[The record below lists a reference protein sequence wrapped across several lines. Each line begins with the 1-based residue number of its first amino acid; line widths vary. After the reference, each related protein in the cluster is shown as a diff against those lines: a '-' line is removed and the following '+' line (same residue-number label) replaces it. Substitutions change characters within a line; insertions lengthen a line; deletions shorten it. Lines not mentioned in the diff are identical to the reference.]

1 MADITHGTWI
11 KDGKAVDAVYQSGVK
26 VYGRNLLTG
35 TSGPFVM
42 GYGIPN
48 TTWDETNQVS
58 GISLPVT
65 AKDAEVLPQGT
76 GFPYTWMPGVTY
88 TQSIYISTDAPLT
101 GTPIS
106 FTWFTDKYGHDTRGV
121 DNLVKVSIN
130 VYRAIST
137 YTWPSSNS
145 PANGRYRN
153 ADLSNL
159 TEVFDFTKGTF
170 LQFYKPKLEPGTTAT
185 PWSPAPEDVLK

>member
-1 MADITHGTWI
+1 MPTIN
-11 KDGKAVDAVYQSGVK
+11 GKACVANGVPVDKVFSDGNQ

-42 GYGIPN
+42 GWGIPN
-48 TTWDETNQVS
+48 TTWDTTNQVS

-65 AKDAEVLPQGT
+65 VTYLEVLPQGT
-76 GFPYTWMPGVTY
+76 GFSYTYTPGVTY

-106 FTWFTDKYGHDTRGV
+106 FSWYTNQYGHNTRGL
-121 DNLVKVSIN
+121 DNLVKVSTN
-130 VYRAIST
+130 LYRATSA

-145 PANGRYRN
+145 PADGRN
-153 ADLSNL
+153 ADLNNL
-159 TEVFDFTKGTF
+159 THVFDFTKGTF
-170 LQFYKPKLEPGTTAT
+170 LQFYKPKLELGPTAT
-185 PWSPAPEDVLK
+185 PWTPAPEDVM

>member
-1 MADITHGTWI
+1 MSTIN
-11 KDGKAVDAVYQSGVK
+11 GKACVANGVAVDKVFSNGKQ

-42 GYGIPN
+42 GWGIPN

-65 AKDAEVLPQGT
+65 AINARTEVLPQNA
-76 GFPYTWMPGVTY
+76 GFPYTYMPGVTY

-101 GTPIS
+101 GTSIS
-106 FTWFTDKYGHDTRGV
+106 FSWYANNYGHNTAGT
-121 DNLVKVSIN
+121 DNLVKVSTN

-145 PANGRYRN
+145 PAVGRN
-153 ADLSNL
+153 ADLYNL
-159 TEVFDFTKGTF
+159 IQVFDFTKGTF
-170 LQFYKPKLEPGTTAT
+170 LQFYKPKLELGTTAT
-185 PWSPAPEDVLK
+185 HWTPAPEDVM

>member
-11 KDGKAVDAVYQSGVK
+11 KDGKAVDAVYQSGIK

-48 TTWDETNQVS
+48 TTWDTTNQVS
-58 GISLPVT
+58 EISLPVT
-65 AKDAEVLPQGT
+65 VSSGEVLPQG
-76 GFPYTWMPGVTY
+76 GFIYTYMPGVTY

-106 FTWFTDKYGHDTRGV
+106 FTWYTTPYGHNQAGA
-121 DNLVKVSIN
+121 DNLLKVSTN
-130 VYRAIST
+130 LYRATST
-137 YTWPSSNS
+137 YTWPSSYS
-145 PANGRYRN
+145 PGIGGRN
-153 ADLSNL
+153 ADIRNL
-159 TEVFDFTKGTF
+159 TQVFDFTKGTF
-170 LQFYKPKLEPGTTAT
+170 LQFYKPKLELGTTAT
-185 PWSPAPEDVLK
+185 PWTPAPEDVLK

>member
-1 MADITHGTWI
+1 MPTIN
-11 KDGKAVDAVYQSGVK
+11 GKACVANGKPVDKVFSDGRQ

-48 TTWDETNQVS
+48 TTWDETNKVS

-65 AKDAEVLPQGT
+65 VTHNEVLPQDT

-106 FTWFTDKYGHDTRGV
+106 FTWFTDRYGHDTRGL
-121 DNLVKVSIN
+121 DNLVKVSTN
-130 VYRAIST
+130 VYRATST

-145 PANGRYRN
+145 TAVGRYRN
-153 ADLSNL
+153 ADLYNL
-159 TEVFDFTKGTF
+159 TQVFDFTKGTF
-170 LQFYKPKLEPGTTAT
+170 LKFYKPKLELGTTAT
-185 PWSPAPEDVLK
+185 PWTPAPEDVM